1 MYCYRL
7 NFQELVT
14 SGSRYGYAQH
24 HHVTIM
30 KTKVKRY
37 REPRERER
45 ERERDSKQVT
55 LWSLC
60 FLSSFSAKTVLA
72 SLDKVSL
79 LMLLDWTLVESFKL
93 G

>member
-24 HHVTIM
+24 HQVTIM

-45 ERERDSKQVT
+45 ERET
-55 LWSLC
+55 LNKLPYGASASYL
-60 FLSSFSAKTVLA
+60 LSVLRL
-72 SLDKVSL
+72 S
-79 LMLLDWTLVESFKL
+79 
-93 G
+93 

>member
-1 MYCYRL
+1 MYCYQL

-24 HHVTIM
+24 HQVTIM

-37 REPRERER
+37 REPR